1 MRSTIRCCQ
10 YCTDK
15 RSEDCHSICEQY
27 KKEKAEYE
35 ETKKKM
41 NEIAA
46 KQRDYHCAVR
56 DAVKR
61 MKTRSKTKTYG

>member
-15 RSEDCHSICEQY
+15 RSVDCHSICEQY

-41 NEIAA
+41 NEISA
-46 KQRDYHCAVR
+46 KQRDYRFAVR
-56 DAVKR
+56 DGVKR
-61 MKTRSKTKTYG
+61 MKTRSRTKTNG